1 MTLSGRAGGE
11 PIGNLVRRL
20 RTERGYTQA
29 ALAKKADC
37 SRSLIQQIENGTRV
51 PPLALR
57 ERLSSALGEELPMA
71 AVPDATAEPT
81 GGHYDLRMRFNILLG
96 KDPEVVERVLSIAQ
110 SVIDAR
116 VAPEDIEPLRL
127 IAARQL
133 DRAEEILAQIP
144 SRSATVWEWNTI
156 NDWLT
161 ILEQAERSIR
171 AIHTADLGTIGGDVG
186 DDYHSAIVRL
196 ADNVHEPKVQVRR
209 MYVLDRIEDVWPYDD
224 KLWRQVRS
232 GVESVLVKREHAR
245 NAQSMLVVDDRYVCI
260 GEYDYSRQARV
271 ATRFSALKHDVAFA
285 VRRFEKLYE
294 LRRMGSA
301 IVVDDIVSTPPLAE
315 FERLTQ
321 GNCRALF
328 REALAHAWDGVPA
341 PGETATEAGRS

>member
-1 MTLSGRAGGE
+1 M
-11 PIGNLVRRL
+11 RRL
-20 RTERGYTQA
+20 RIERGYTQA

-51 PPLALR
+51 PPLPLR

-71 AVPDATAEPT
+71 TVTDAAADAA
-81 GGHYDLRMRFNILLG
+81 GAHYDLRMRFNILLG

-110 SVIDAR
+110 SVIDTQTSAK
-116 VAPEDIEPLRL
+116 DIEPLRL

-144 SRSATVWEWNTI
+144 SRSATVWEWNTVA
-156 NDWLT
+156 DWLT
-161 ILEQAERSIR
+161 ILEQAERSVL

-186 DDYHSAIVRL
+186 DDYHAAIVRL
-196 ADNVHEPKVQVRR
+196 ADTVHEPRIRVRR
-209 MYVLDRIEDVWPYDD
+209 MYVLDSIEDVWPYDE
-224 KLWRQVRS
+224 KLWWQVRS

-285 VRRFEKLYE
+285 IRRFEKLYE
-294 LRRMGSA
+294 LRLMGSA
-301 IVVDDIVSTPPLAE
+301 IAVDEIVAAPELAR
-315 FERLTQ
+315 FDRLTQ
-321 GNCRALF
+321 GDCRELF
-328 REALAHAWDGVPA
+328 RAALARAWARVPA
-341 PGETATEAGRS
+341 PGETATEAGQS

>member
-1 MTLSGRAGGE
+1 MTLSGHAGGE
-11 PIGNLVRRL
+11 PIGQLVRRL

-51 PPLALR
+51 PPLSLR
-57 ERLSSALGEELPMA
+57 ERLSSALGEELPMT
-71 AVPDATAEPT
+71 AVPDAATEAD

-96 KDPEVVERVLSIAQ
+96 KDPGIVERVLSIAQ

-116 VAPEDIEPLRL
+116 TSTEDIEPLRL

-186 DDYHSAIVRL
+186 DDYHAAIVRL
-196 ADNVHEPKVQVRR
+196 ADNVHEPRVQVRR
-209 MYVLDRIEDVWPYDD
+209 MYVLDRIDDVWPYDD

-245 NAQSMLVVDDRYVCI
+245 NAQSQLIVDDRYVCV

-271 ATRFSALKHDVAFA
+271 ATRFSVLKHDVAFA
-285 VRRFEKLYE
+285 IRRFEKLYE
-294 LRRMGSA
+294 LRQIGSA
-301 IVVDDIVSTPPLAE
+301 IVVGDIAATPPLAE
-315 FERLTQ
+315 FERLTE
-321 GNCRALF
+321 GNCRELF
-328 REALAHAWDGVPA
+328 REALGRAWDRIPL
-341 PGETATEAGRS
+341 PGETAPEGGQS